1 MTISSR
7 FSPRWL
13 FGAVLRAGAAALAVS
28 TITGFTGCG
37 NVIVQSVTV
46 RPKKAQQW
54 YEKALEQYGQAD
66 MDAANESSQQ
76 ALDLVPEDEEIKML
90 AARVALARLELDRTL
105 QLLTGLEG
113 LQAAS
118 LKGRAHWYKGDLE
131 NAAHELEKV
140 VGDPES
146 DDSWA
151 KEIIKLAVEGAGARQ
166 PFDIVTSDGR
176 LEVVQM
182 ARVAGAP
189 LYVVPVEIDGD
200 SALALIST
208 GSAEVMLDS
217 TARRE
222 PSWVSLRF
230 GKRLEVKDVP
240 TLPQDLSEMSRRLG
254 APIKALI
261 GSNLLRHLHVT
272 LDHRGRQFV
281 ARSFEAPP
289 PPVASR
295 VDVFYL
301 RGGGMVL
308 GGAMGEGSEQR
319 VSLFVDTGM
328 SHSLALDKDGWKKA
342 GLDAATLPLLDGAG
356 GEKLRTGD
364 IPLLKLG
371 SFSLPTTK
379 AVFGPR
385 IPIAKVEKE
394 LGIDI
399 DGTLGAGVLA
409 DFRVTFSDRG
419 RVLWVEQRA
428 GVPDFDGV
436 GPTPQ
441 LPQPGDPPLDPG
453 LNPDLEVPG
462 VPTTPGAMPLPGD
475 EEPEDE

>member
-1 MTISSR
+1 MISHRSNSS
-7 FSPRWL
+7 FL
-13 FGAVLRAGAAALAVS
+13 GVALRAAASVLAL
-28 TITGFTGCG
+28 TTLTGFTGCG
-37 NVIVQSVTV
+37 TVIVQSVTV

-54 YEKALEQYGQAD
+54 YEKALREYSVAD
-66 MDAANESSQQ
+66 MDAANDSSQQ
-76 ALDLVPEDEEIKML
+76 ALDLVPDDEEIKVL

-105 QLLTGLEG
+105 QLLTGMEG
-113 LQAAS
+113 LQAAG

-131 NAAHELEKV
+131 RAAHELEKV
-140 VGDPES
+140 VADPES
-146 DDSWA
+146 DDTWA

-166 PFDIVTSDGR
+166 PFEIVTTEGR

-182 ARVAGAP
+182 ARVEGAP
-189 LYVVPVEIDGD
+189 LFVVPVEIDGE

-217 TARRE
+217 TSRRE

-308 GGAMGEGSEQR
+308 GGAMGESSEQR
-319 VSLFVDTGM
+319 VSLFVDTSMG
-328 SHSLALDKDGWKKA
+328 HNLALDKDGWKKA
-342 GLDAATLPLLDGAG
+342 GVDAATLPLVEVAG
-356 GEKLRTGD
+356 GEKLRSGD

-371 SFSLPTTK
+371 TFALPQTK

-385 IPIAKVEKE
+385 IPIAKVERE
-394 LGIDI
+394 LGVDI
-399 DGTLGAGVLA
+399 DGAMGAGVLA
-409 DFRVTFSDRG
+409 SFRVTFSDHG

-428 GVPDFDGV
+428 DVPKFDSDGL
-436 GPTPQ
+436 GPPPQ
-441 LPQPGDPPLDPG
+441 QGQGDLLDPA
-453 LNPDLEVPG
+453 LNPDLEPPKSLPEV
-462 VPTTPGAMPLPGD
+462 PLPDD
-475 EEPEDE
+475 EPPAEDQ